1 MSMARFKTGSSKK
14 NSMKLVME
22 SEEVKNKFMSSLS
35 NLKDQENF
43 GDWTS
48 MTTTSRNKEKL
59 LKKSG

>member
-1 MSMARFKTGSSKK
+1 MTRFKTGSSTK

-35 NLKDQENF
+35 ILKDQENF
-43 GDWTS
+43 GAWTS
-48 MTTTSRNKEKL
+48 MATTSRNKEKL

>member
-1 MSMARFKTGSSKK
+1 MTRFKTGSSKK

-22 SEEVKNKFMSSLS
+22 SEEVKNEFMSSLS
-35 NLKDQENF
+35 ILKDQENF

-48 MTTTSRNKEKL
+48 MVTTSRNKEKL